1 MRWRPWRRTTSEAS
15 SSSRFPETSAGRWS
29 AATVGPTIDPVKM
42 PKMGEETR
50 AQFDRVAESF
60 VERGAK
66 RSQMFGMPVLKIRD
80 KVFAGTYGDAMT
92 FKLAADDVAAALKLK
107 GVEPFEPMP
116 GRAMKGWVMVPLE
129 HSKRWAGLA
138 EQAWTFLS

>member
-1 MRWRPWRRTTSEAS
+1 
-15 SSSRFPETSAGRWS
+15 
-29 AATVGPTIDPVKM
+29 M

-50 AQFDRVAESF
+50 AQFDRVAENF

-80 KVFAGTYGDAMT
+80 KVFAGTFGDAMT
-92 FKLAADDVAAALKLK
+92 FKLAPQDLAQALKLK

-116 GRAMKGWVMVPLE
+116 RRAMRGWVLVPLS
-129 HSKRWAGLA
+129 HAKRWPDLA
-138 EQAWTFLS
+138 EKAWRNLS